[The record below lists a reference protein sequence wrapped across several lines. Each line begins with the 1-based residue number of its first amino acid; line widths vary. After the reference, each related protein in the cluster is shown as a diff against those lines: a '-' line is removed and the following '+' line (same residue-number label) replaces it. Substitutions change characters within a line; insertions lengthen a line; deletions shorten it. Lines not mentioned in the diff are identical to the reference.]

1 MKLDNSE
8 MPALPKADWYE
19 STVVPEDTPLYT
31 EDQMRTA
38 MRASADAQLAKL
50 RDQKPVAWF
59 RNENGMRV
67 YYETEA
73 WPDMQPLFAAPVPGG
88 GQVQTNN

>member
-67 YYETEA
+67 YYETVTT
-73 WPDMQPLFAAPVPGG
+73 APTLSSRDARQESAESV
-88 GQVQTNN
+88 T